1 MSNKKNAYLLKYN
14 RRKLNMLTNTSLWKA
29 IKKGLIENHRY
40 NESTIKIMK
49 KIKEMSFNENNDQTN
64 TPDSK

>member
-1 MSNKKNAYLLKYN
+1 
-14 RRKLNMLTNTSLWKA
+14 MLTNTSLWKA